1 MASNSSM
8 SWLFRLIALH
18 ILLLWSCR
26 TVYVPDVEHR
36 YYRLDTSYVHYSHAG
51 TDSLIGPYK
60 RMSDIR
66 MNSVIG
72 ELSEDFIKAQPESM
86 LGNWLGDLLRAGAE
100 KATGE
105 GIDFA
110 ILNYHGIRLPSLQKG
125 PVSLGKIYELLPF
138 DNAMVVVRLDSA
150 LIMQLVQNMASRGGW
165 PCSSGLRYVISGNG
179 AHNVRLHGE
188 ILYSG
193 QTYRAVMP
201 DFIADGGDGCEFLI
215 HLPRENTGILL
226 RDAVIDDIRRT
237 TESGKLIDARL
248 DGRVRRVQ

>member
-1 MASNSSM
+1 M
-8 SWLFRLIALH
+8 SWLFRLFAFQ

-26 TVYVPDVEHR
+26 TVYVSDVEHL

-60 RMSDIR
+60 RILDMR
-66 MNSVIG
+66 MDSVIG
-72 ELSEDFIKAQPESM
+72 ELSEDFIKAQPESR

-100 KATGE
+100 KATAE

-125 PVSLGKIYELLPF
+125 PLSLGKIYELLPF
-138 DNAMVVVRLDSA
+138 DNAMVVVRLDSV
-150 LIMQLVQNMASRGGW
+150 LIMRLVENMAAHGGW
-165 PCSSGLRYVISGNG
+165 PCSSELRYVISDNG
-179 AHNVRLHGE
+179 AREVTLHGE
-188 ILYSG
+188 ILHSG
-193 QTYRAVMP
+193 QTYRVVMP
-201 DFIADGGDGCEFLI
+201 DFIADGGDGCEFLLQ
-215 HLPRENTGILL
+215 LPRENTGILL

-248 DGRVRRVQ
+248 DGRVRRIQ